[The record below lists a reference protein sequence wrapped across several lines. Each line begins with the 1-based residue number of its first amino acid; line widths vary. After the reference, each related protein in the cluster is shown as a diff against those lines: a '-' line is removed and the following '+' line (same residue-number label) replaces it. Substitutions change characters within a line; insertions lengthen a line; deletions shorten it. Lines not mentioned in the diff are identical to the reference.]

1 MPSSLSAKTIPTRL
15 GLHDITAR
23 PACVNVKNIPRQCS
37 AKPLT
42 PLRRATM
49 VPRTHGG
56 AVMSLNKAMLI
67 GNLGKDPELR
77 FTPSGRAVAR
87 FPVATSEQWTDANG
101 QRQDRT
107 EWHNIVVWGK
117 QAESCGQYLSKG
129 RQVFI
134 EGSIR
139 SRQYDDKEG
148 QKRYITEVIAQRV
161 QFLGG
166 GRGDG
171 AGAGRGAGG
180 GGGGGG
186 EDIPPAPMPED
197 DDIPF

>member
-1 MPSSLSAKTIPTRL
+1 
-15 GLHDITAR
+15 
-23 PACVNVKNIPRQCS
+23 
-37 AKPLT
+37 
-42 PLRRATM
+42 
-49 VPRTHGG
+49 
-56 AVMSLNKAMLI
+56 MSLNKVMLI

-87 FPVATSEQWTDANG
+87 FSLATSESWTDQQG
-101 QRQDRT
+101 QKQDRT
-107 EWHNIVVWGK
+107 EWHNVVVWGK

-129 RQVFI
+129 RQVFV

-171 AGAGRGAGG
+171 AGRGAGPAAT
-180 GGGGGG
+180 GGG
-186 EDIPPAPMPED
+186 EEMAPAPMPED

>member
-1 MPSSLSAKTIPTRL
+1 
-15 GLHDITAR
+15 
-23 PACVNVKNIPRQCS
+23 
-37 AKPLT
+37 
-42 PLRRATM
+42 
-49 VPRTHGG
+49 
-56 AVMSLNKAMLI
+56 MSLNKVMLI

-87 FPVATSEQWTDANG
+87 FSLATSESWTDQQG
-101 QRQDRT
+101 QKQDRT
-107 EWHNIVVWGK
+107 EWHNVVVWGK

-129 RQVFI
+129 RQVFV

-171 AGAGRGAGG
+171 AGRGAGPVAA
-180 GGGGGG
+180 GGG
-186 EDIPPAPMPED
+186 EEMAPAPMPED

>member
-1 MPSSLSAKTIPTRL
+1 
-15 GLHDITAR
+15 
-23 PACVNVKNIPRQCS
+23 
-37 AKPLT
+37 
-42 PLRRATM
+42 
-49 VPRTHGG
+49 
-56 AVMSLNKAMLI
+56 MSLNKVMLI

-77 FTPSGRAVAR
+77 FTPSGRAVAK
-87 FPVATSEQWTDANG
+87 FSLATSEQWTTPEG

-117 QAESCGQYLSKG
+117 QAETCGQYLSKG
-129 RQVFI
+129 RQVYI

-148 QKRYITEVIAQRV
+148 QKRWITEVVAQRV

-166 GRGDG
+166 GRGEG
-171 AGAGRGAGG
+171 AGAGRAAGAGG

-186 EDIPPAPMPED
+186 DEVGPPAPMPED